1 MVCFVIV
8 LAAWIMGKKHID
20 PQDYITVTY
29 NGINGYAS
37 AECSV
42 DSEKLYKTL
51 AGKEV
56 NMEKLTAYRK
66 FADSLEAH
74 IEKSDI
80 SNGDKLTVYVE
91 YDTQAAADSGV
102 RVAGSSY
109 NIRAKGI
116 GNGTKIDLFSNV
128 EVVFAGISPEAY
140 VVINNK
146 WDDEYLSALEF
157 VPYKHTG
164 ISKDDV
170 ICVKCSAELDKDL
183 VRQIDEEC
191 KKTITSQT
199 QDKTFRMMYR
209 ATSDTSYLYKA
220 NDERAEN
227 INLMEIKFLKRKN
240 SLEGGNENY
249 IYYFYSADVVNGDST
264 DTVYFAFV
272 FSQVYI
278 SYDGKFQVAVDDYKT
293 SYTCSTDYN
302 KLYEECIGSRQQM
315 YDILNVEKIK

>member
-1 MVCFVIV
+1 MWRRIRKIEEGNSQNMKEIIDRTKNTAEKMVKDRSSYIVVAAVMVCFVIV

-20 PQDYITVTY
+20 PQNYITVTY

-102 RVAGSSY
+102 MVAGSSY

-157 VPYKHTG
+157 VPDKHTG

-170 ICVKCSAELDKDL
+170 ICVKCSADEAELGRHGYAVSSISMSYTADRLGSYADDVNELDKDV

-209 ATSDTSYLYKA
+209 ATSDTSYL
-220 NDERAEN
+220 
-227 INLMEIKFLKRKN
+227 
-240 SLEGGNENY
+240 
-249 IYYFYSADVVNGDST
+249 
-264 DTVYFAFV
+264 
-272 FSQVYI
+272 
-278 SYDGKFQVAVDDYKT
+278 
-293 SYTCSTDYN
+293 
-302 KLYEECIGSRQQM
+302 
-315 YDILNVEKIK
+315 